1 MIRQGYVGRNIE
13 DGSLNRHKQN
23 CYQRVLEGD
32 LNAFRFEDTASTAL
46 SLSFIGCSGSVKTTT
61 LNRIFSLYPQVLFH
75 EKHNLTQISYLKVD
89 CPHDGELRSLC
100 IQFFRALD
108 RVTGNDY
115 EKKYT
120 RKGIGEATL
129 LAKMCQVA
137 NEYAI
142 GVLIID
148 EIQHLSVQRSGGIE
162 TMLSFFVTLVN
173 VIGLPVILVGTPKAK
188 PIFETDL
195 RAARRGA
202 GFGSLLWDPIK
213 EEKPKVDKVTG
224 KIKKTAWIGFT
235 DKLWKLQWLQKRDES
250 LTDDLRAC
258 WYDLSQG
265 VLDIVIKL
273 FVLAQLRAIAT
284 GIERLTP
291 KLLQQ
296 VYNDE
301 LKPVHKMLQA
311 LRSGDPEEIVRYS
324 DLTIPDIDK
333 KLLNLKSIIKE
344 KIVDQDADLEML
356 AGNDQAKRLYNLLV
370 GMDCQSKL
378 VLPLVE
384 KVFKA
389 YYNVK

>member
-1 MIRQGYVGRNIE
+1 
-13 DGSLNRHKQN
+13 
-23 CYQRVLEGD
+23 
-32 LNAFRFEDTASTAL
+32 
-46 SLSFIGCSGSVKTTT
+46 
-61 LNRIFSLYPQVLFH
+61 
-75 EKHNLTQISYLKVD
+75 
-89 CPHDGELRSLC
+89 
-100 IQFFRALD
+100 
-108 RVTGNDY
+108 
-115 EKKYT
+115 
-120 RKGIGEATL
+120 
-129 LAKMCQVA
+129 MCQVA

-384 KVFKA
+384 KVFKESPGLTMKEMIPIVLEW
-389 YYNVK
+389 YEGENLEGKKSGKEKIKLSKTIKEKDWHTLDSEDLRFIFSQSDKEKIYDNYKQHDLIFDIGNLIGSTH